1 MRISDWSSDVCSSD
15 LEIRNVVSYDS
26 FRTKMR
32 CLVED
37 HVVPVMKAGRPTL
50 AVFNED
56 AGLMTIATGT
66 RGALVRAQA
75 QTPLGAP
82 LGDAVPLGI
91 VAALGLLNTAYLP
104 QVLAYQ
110 TRDRQSTR
118 LTSSH

>member
-1 MRISDWSSDVCSSD
+1 
-15 LEIRNVVSYDS
+15 
-26 FRTKMR
+26 
-32 CLVED
+32 
-37 HVVPVMKAGRPTL
+37 MKAGRPTL

-110 TRDRQSTR
+110 TRFPLIDPRKQVFVAATDTFARGFSQTFSDLRSEEHTSELQSLMR
-118 LTSSH
+118 ISY